1 MAETLKGPGKGRKK
15 KGDDGGE
22 PKPRK
27 DHNTAGDQEALE
39 GFYKRLDN
47 LHDAFAS
54 ASGEFRSD
62 VKQVLEEAAGE
73 LDIPRSVLRHDFAA
87 RRAEA
92 KRKKKEAGFE
102 ASERESLERIRAAL
116 GDLADTPLGQ
126 TVQH

>member
-1 MAETLKGPGKGRKK
+1 MAETLKPEGKKGRKK
-15 KGDDGGE
+15 KGEGEE
-22 PKPRK
+22 PKARR

-39 GFYKRLDN
+39 GFYKRLDA
-47 LHDAFAS
+47 LSDAFAS

-62 VKQVLEEAAGE
+62 VKEVLEEAAGE
-73 LDIPRSVLRHDFAA
+73 LDIPRKVIRMDYAA

-92 KRKKKEAGFE
+92 KRKKQVANLET
-102 ASERESLERIRAAL
+102 SEKESLERIRAAL